1 MLIPKKIKSTY
12 SLIITIIAVLS
23 ICLCFYSFLKYYQ
36 LKNKYNDVNKYPPP
50 VINYIKFQTLDGKD
64 IKENSDRYL
73 LDNRT
78 NIIISVSGECQV
90 IELYYSETGNES
102 WKYQKLIYPMGV
114 GPGKNHIVK
123 YTWDVPKGMGYFWIT
138 AYNVPIGIKSSEL
151 IVYR

>member
-1 MLIPKKIKSTY
+1 MLIPEKINSAY

-23 ICLCFYSFLKYYQ
+23 ICLCFYSLFQYFQ
-36 LKNKYNDVNKYPPP
+36 LKKKYNDVNKCLTP

-73 LDNRT
+73 LDSRT

-102 WKYQKLIYPMGV
+102 WKYQKLIYPVGV

-123 YTWDVPKGMGYFWIT
+123 YTWDVPEGMGYFWIT
-138 AYNVPIGIKSSEL
+138 AYNLPVGIKSYAI